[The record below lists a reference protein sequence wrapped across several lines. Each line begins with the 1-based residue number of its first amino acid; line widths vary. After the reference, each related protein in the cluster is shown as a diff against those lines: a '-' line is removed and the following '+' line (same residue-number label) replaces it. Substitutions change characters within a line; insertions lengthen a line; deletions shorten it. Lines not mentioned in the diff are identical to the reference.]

1 MLASDLTKFIEQDHL
16 ALDAFVK
23 GDPEPL
29 KNLYSRRDDVV
40 IANPF
45 GPPAKG
51 WEKAA
56 ETMDRA
62 ATNFRDGEATGFQR
76 ISEYATADLGYVLEI
91 ERFRS
96 KIGGGDKLVPF
107 ALRVTTIFPA
117 GGRRMED
124 HPSPCRSD
132 NLSAPGGCHSWG
144 IEGLAPKRAR
154 RSSGRLP

>member
-29 KNLYSRRDDVV
+29 KNLFSRRDDVI

-51 WEKAA
+51 WKKAA

-62 ATNFRDGEATGFQR
+62 ATNFRDGEVTGFER
-76 ISEYATADLGYVLEI
+76 VSEYATADLGYIIEI

-96 KIGGGDKLVPF
+96 KIGGGDKLVPI
-107 ALRVTTIFPA
+107 ALRVTTIFRREEGAWRIILRHADPITAARPA
-117 GGRRMED
+117 AAIVGE
-124 HPSPCRSD
+124 
-132 NLSAPGGCHSWG
+132 
-144 IEGLAPKRAR
+144 
-154 RSSGRLP
+154 

>member
-1 MLASDLTKFIEQDHL
+1 MLASDLTKFIEQNHL

-29 KNLYSRRDDVV
+29 KSLYSRRDDVI

-62 ATNFRDGEATGFQR
+62 ATNFRDGEVTGFQR

-107 ALRVTTIFPA
+107 ALRVTTIFRREEGAWRIIHRHADPITSARPA
-117 GGRRMED
+117 AAIVGE
-124 HPSPCRSD
+124 
-132 NLSAPGGCHSWG
+132 
-144 IEGLAPKRAR
+144 
-154 RSSGRLP
+154 

>member
-1 MLASDLTKFIEQDHL
+1 MSWPQPRRGPRVALAPASRSKTRAPELIKVRYSSLSNHLRALQMLAHDLTKFIEQDHL

-29 KNLYSRRDDVV
+29 KNLYSRRDDVI

-51 WEKAA
+51 WQKAA

-76 ISEYATADLGYVLEI
+76 ISEYATADLGYVIEI
-91 ERFRS
+91 ERF
-96 KIGGGDKLVPF
+96 
-107 ALRVTTIFPA
+107 
-117 GGRRMED
+117 
-124 HPSPCRSD
+124 
-132 NLSAPGGCHSWG
+132 
-144 IEGLAPKRAR
+144 
-154 RSSGRLP
+154 

>member
-107 ALRVTTIFPA
+107 ALRVTTIFRREEGAWRIIHRHADPITSARPA
-117 GGRRMED
+117 AAIVGE
-124 HPSPCRSD
+124 
-132 NLSAPGGCHSWG
+132 
-144 IEGLAPKRAR
+144 
-154 RSSGRLP
+154 

>member
-29 KNLYSRRDDVV
+29 KSLYSRRDDVI

-51 WEKAA
+51 WRQAA
-56 ETMDRA
+56 ETMERA
-62 ATNFRDGEATGFQR
+62 ATNYREGEATGFER
-76 ISEYATADLGYVLEI
+76 ISEYATADLGYIIEV

-96 KIGGGDKLVPF
+96 KVGGDDRLVPI
-107 ALRVTTIFPA
+107 ALRVTTIFRREEDAWRIVLRHADPITSARPPA
-117 GGRRMED
+117 SIVGE
-124 HPSPCRSD
+124 
-132 NLSAPGGCHSWG
+132 
-144 IEGLAPKRAR
+144 
-154 RSSGRLP
+154 

>member
-29 KNLYSRRDDVV
+29 KNLYSRRDDVI

-62 ATNFRDGEATGFQR
+62 ATNFRDGEASGFER
-76 ISEYATADLGYVLEI
+76 VTEYATADLGYILEI

-96 KIGGGDKLVPF
+96 KIGGGDKLVPI
-107 ALRVTTIFPA
+107 ALRVTTIFRREEGAWRIILRHADPITSARPA
-117 GGRRMED
+117 AAIVGE
-124 HPSPCRSD
+124 
-132 NLSAPGGCHSWG
+132 
-144 IEGLAPKRAR
+144 
-154 RSSGRLP
+154 

>member
-62 ATNFRDGEATGFQR
+62 ATNFRDGEVTGFQR

-107 ALRVTTIFPA
+107 ALRVTTIFRREEGAWRIILRHADPITSARPA
-117 GGRRMED
+117 AAIVGE
-124 HPSPCRSD
+124 
-132 NLSAPGGCHSWG
+132 
-144 IEGLAPKRAR
+144 
-154 RSSGRLP
+154 

>member
-62 ATNFRDGEATGFQR
+62 VTNFRDGEASGFER
-76 ISEYATADLGYVLEI
+76 VTEYATADLGYILEI

-107 ALRVTTIFPA
+107 ALRVTTIFRREEGAWRIILRHADPITSARPA
-117 GGRRMED
+117 AAIVGE
-124 HPSPCRSD
+124 
-132 NLSAPGGCHSWG
+132 
-144 IEGLAPKRAR
+144 
-154 RSSGRLP
+154 

>member
-96 KIGGGDKLVPF
+96 KIGGGDKLVPC
-107 ALRVTTIFPA
+107 ALRVTTIFRREEGAWRIIHRHADPITSARPA
-117 GGRRMED
+117 AAIVGE
-124 HPSPCRSD
+124 
-132 NLSAPGGCHSWG
+132 
-144 IEGLAPKRAR
+144 
-154 RSSGRLP
+154 